1 MMGTLALAS
10 LCIGAALGLRL
21 KVFALFPVIL
31 LGFIVVTAWG
41 LAHGQTGWSIVL
53 MNMVGAACLQFG
65 YLGGTLPRFLIIAA
79 RLSRAERPQAVRPFL
94 Q

>member
-65 YLGGTLPRFLIIAA
+65 YLGGMLPEEDGGMGVGHLDYAMLMEAA
-79 RLSRAERPQAVRPFL
+79 G
-94 Q
+94 